1 MNERTI
7 DTETQDDI
15 AEVVSIHPSVRE
27 LPHRDLDRE
36 REESVAAFRGLAY
49 AMLFS
54 IPTWAVVGFITWA
67 VIGVI
72 TWLVV
77 H

>member
-54 IPTWAVVGFITWA
+54 IPTWAVVGFITW
-67 VIGVI
+67 
-72 TWLVV
+72 LVV

>member
-27 LPHRDLDRE
+27 LPHRDRE
-36 REESVAAFRGLAY
+36 REESVAVFRGLAY
-49 AMLFS
+49 AMLLS
-54 IPTWAVVGFITWA
+54 IPAWAVVGFTAWAVVGFITW
-67 VIGVI
+67 
-72 TWLVV
+72 LVV

>member
-1 MNERTI
+1 MDERTI

-36 REESVAAFRGLAY
+36 WEESVAVFRGLAY
-49 AMLFS
+49 AMLLS
-54 IPTWAVVGFITWA
+54 IPAWAVIGFTTWAVVGFITW
-67 VIGVI
+67 
-72 TWLVV
+72 LVV

>member
-27 LPHRDLDRE
+27 LHHRDHE
-36 REESVAAFRGLAY
+36 REESVAVFRGLAY

-54 IPTWAVVGFITWA
+54 IPTWAVVGFITW
-67 VIGVI
+67 
-72 TWLVV
+72 LVV